1 MPGGGHMPLTIQ
13 KLRDV
18 YSNRTVS
25 SSDVYITCEG
35 TVCALVKNKTILH
48 FL

>member
-1 MPGGGHMPLTIQ
+1 MPLTIQ

-25 SSDVYITCEG
+25 NSDVYVTCEG
-35 TVCALVKNKTILH
+35 TVCALVQKK
-48 FL
+48 